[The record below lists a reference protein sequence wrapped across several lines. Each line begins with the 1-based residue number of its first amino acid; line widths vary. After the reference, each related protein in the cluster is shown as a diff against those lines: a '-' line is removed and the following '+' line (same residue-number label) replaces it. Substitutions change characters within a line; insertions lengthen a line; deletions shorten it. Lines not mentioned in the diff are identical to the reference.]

1 MAITEG
7 FRQQFSDNINRVL
20 QQEGS
25 ILRKLVRNETM
36 QHEVEYFDTIQSSE
50 AFIRAQT
57 VADGVNR
64 YDITNQI
71 GGGAGDY
78 AFREPNMVRRQLSAQ
93 QIFWHTMFD
102 SGNNLNTLLQPQSF
116 QIKDAVW
123 AMGRQ
128 YDRIIINALTSKVK
142 TGRTGAGNENFID
155 TGNIIPV
162 GVTLTVGTNV
172 PVAMNIVDPL
182 LGVPATA
189 NEAAAILAKSP
200 SVHTKVQYGKL
211 TLAKLMKARELLRR
225 NSFDARQKLYFVC
238 TSSQISDL
246 LHDPKITSVDYNA
259 VKTLVSGDVTSFMG
273 FEFIVS
279 ELLPLIRPL
288 FNAANNPS
296 QYSIRDNYAFSE
308 NSIIFSR
315 VKGAFKANADRLP
328 QNMDNIL
335 VKAIDSV
342 GAVRM
347 DSKDVVCVK
356 VLENYRTDHALLTH
370 NQAANVNGRNALHV
384 SSTPAGLYPVV
395 ATDALGDDAWDPT
408 ADVGFG
414 NNHATYTNIMND
426 VAEKHRA

>member
-50 AFIRAQT
+50 AFVRAQT

-71 GGGAGDY
+71 GGAGDY
-78 AFREPNMVRRQLSAQ
+78 AFREPSMVRRQLSAQ

-128 YDRIIINALTSKVK
+128 YDRIILKALTAHVK
-142 TGRTGAGNENFID
+142 TGRTGTGTEKFI
-155 TGNIIPV
+155 TTSNVIPV

-172 PVAMNIVDPL
+172 PVAPNVIDPI
-182 LGVPATA
+182 LGTTVVQAVP
-189 NEAAAILAKSP
+189 
-200 SVHTKVQYGKL
+200 VHTKVQYAKL

-225 NSFDARQKLYFVC
+225 NSFDSRQKLYFVC

-259 VKTLVSGDVTSFMG
+259 VKTLVSGEVTSFMG

-288 FNAANNPS
+288 VNAANP
-296 QYSIRDNYAFSE
+296 QHYSIRDNYAFSE
-308 NSIIFSR
+308 DSIVFSR

-347 DSKDVVCVK
+347 DSKNVVCVK
-356 VLENYRTDHALLTH
+356 VLENYRADHAILTT
-370 NQAANVNGRNALHV
+370 NQSAGVAGRQAVHV
-384 SSTPAGLYPVV
+384 SSIPAGLFPTGGV
-395 ATDALGDDAWDPT
+395 AAAWGDIQ
-408 ADVGFG
+408 ADVGFVTG
-414 NNHATYTNIMND
+414 DATYTNIMND
-426 VAEKHRA
+426 SAEKHRV